1 MHLTNDLAPEVGRP
15 EALQKYIYIS
25 CLIFIFT
32 AFQVFNEGNTEFHI
46 DMSLLHPLMLKES
59 KKSHCTAPEKGFPS
73 QNKVILIH
81 NVATCPPHYG
91 FSYSA
96 AEMRKGRNY
105 L

>member
-32 AFQVFNEGNTEFHI
+32 AFQVFIYDNTEFHI

-59 KKSHCTAPEKGFPS
+59 KKSHHTAPKKGFPN
-73 QNKVILIH
+73 QNKAILIH
-81 NVATCPPHYG
+81 NVATCPPHHGSSYG
-91 FSYSA
+91 A
-96 AEMRKGRNY
+96 AEMRKGSNY